1 MAPEPHAPPDTPYA
15 AFAFDP
21 QAAVVGQGGGE
32 GHAPGETT
40 DLREKKRRAPLG
52 SRRLRLA
59 SPMPGSLGFRAI
71 TNTLGNQRSKNGA
84 GCPSFGPA
92 GSHARASHRS
102 PPRQM
107 AANSRREH
115 SHPTSAAIRGRVKVK
130 LAENFRNEC
139 SQRELAARNWEAG
152 GSGSLPP
159 WETPSGPGW
168 RRTSSNRE
176 ALTSVSRCHRRE
188 RLGEGDVDQTSTRA
202 RGVPVGWRRAGA
214 VPPGPS
220 PRARWGRLVKFDAF
234 RLC

>member
-1 MAPEPHAPPDTPYA
+1 MAPNPYEPPDTPYA

-21 QAAVVGQGGGE
+21 QATVVGQGGGE

-59 SPMPGSLGFRAI
+59 SPMPGFLGFRAI

-130 LAENFRNEC
+130 LAENSRNEC
-139 SQRELAARNWEAG
+139 SQWELAARTWEAV
-152 GSGSLPP
+152 
-159 WETPSGPGW
+159 GPGAFHLGK
-168 RRTSSNRE
+168 RRVDLVGAGRP
-176 ALTSVSRCHRRE
+176 LTGRHSHRCPAAIDGNGSAKEVPTKRRRE
-188 RLGEGDVDQTSTRA
+188 REGCPSGGDVPVPSRPA
-202 RGVPVGWRRAGA
+202 PRRGRVGAA
-214 VPPGPS
+214 S
-220 PRARWGRLVKFDAF
+220 
-234 RLC
+234 